1 MWEHFFHKKKILFS
15 LDNYVV
21 NGNILIELDE
31 RKVSS
36 SIYVS
41 DAKASAPNNIRPHF

>member
-1 MWEHFFHKKKILFS
+1 MWKHFFIKKFLFS

-31 RKVSS
+31 SKVSS

-41 DAKASAPNNIRPHF
+41 DARASAPNNIRPHF